1 MTEDLSFVN
10 FGDISV
16 VVLAP
21 DFTLEVMDIDPVVT

>member
-1 MTEDLSFVN
+1 MTENLSFVG

-21 DFTLEVMDIDPVVT
+21 DFTLEIIDIDPVVT

>member
-1 MTEDLSFVN
+1 MTEDFSFID

-21 DFTLEVMDIDPVVT
+21 DFTLEIVDIDPVVT